1 VVIRISGNQGVG
13 YQGIRGSGKRIDTAF
28 LGHGL
33 TQINTDSS
41 IVSNHGFGL
50 RGKSGGQKKITKFAK
65 KLAKSIGF
73 VLEWYQWAG

>member
-1 VVIRISGNQGVG
+1 MVIRISGNQGVG

-33 TQINTDSS
+33 TQIPMAQVNTDSS

-50 RGKSGGQKKITKFAK
+50 RGKNGGQKKLQNLQKN
-65 KLAKSIGF
+65 LQNRLG
-73 VLEWYQWAG
+73 LC